1 MKLNLK
7 RIGSIFCLVLV
18 LALVGCG
25 SGNNEGIVILG
36 DGHVGG
42 ADDVVPDK
50 ASLLENLKGAGYTI
64 TEYSS
69 VEGSDLTIDRVVAE
83 KGNKYIDMVYGMT
96 EEEAKEIF
104 KIYKEMY
111 DDYYILARNENYV
124 YSVSDKKTFSKAGFT
139 STSNIGEQYIK

>member
-36 DGHVGG
+36 NDVGR

-50 ASLLENLKGAGYTI
+50 ASLLENLKSEGYTI

-83 KGNKYIDMVYGMT
+83 KGNKYIDIVYGMT

-139 STSNIGEQYIK
+139 STSNIGEQYIND